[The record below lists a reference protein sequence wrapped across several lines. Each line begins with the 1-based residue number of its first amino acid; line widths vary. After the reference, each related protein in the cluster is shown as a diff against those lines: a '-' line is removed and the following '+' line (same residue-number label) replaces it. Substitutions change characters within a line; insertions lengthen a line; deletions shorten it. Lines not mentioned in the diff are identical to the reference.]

1 MGRKTYIMRSL
12 ALIVL
17 MFISLFVIGA
27 VVGLNFESESMA
39 GGGIGFVLFAVIMA
53 LCTYSSLSFMVRRC
67 HDLNK
72 SGWWAALAFVPTI
85 NVLFTLYILFVK
97 GTDGSNDY
105 GPDPLL

>member
-1 MGRKTYIMRSL
+1 MGRQTYIMRSL

-17 MFISLFVIGA
+17 MIVSILVVGA
-27 VVGLNFESESMA
+27 VVGLNFDSESMA
-39 GGGIGFVLFAVIMA
+39 GGGIGFVLCSIIMA
-53 LCTYSSLSFMVRRC
+53 ACTYSSLSFMVRRC

-105 GPDPLL
+105 GSNPLL